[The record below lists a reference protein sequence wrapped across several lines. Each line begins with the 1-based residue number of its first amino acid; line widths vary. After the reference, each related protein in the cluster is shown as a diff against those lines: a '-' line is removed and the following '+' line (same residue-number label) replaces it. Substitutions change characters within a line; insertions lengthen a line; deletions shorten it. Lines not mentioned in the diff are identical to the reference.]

1 VKKNKWTM
9 PATIELE
16 YEVPQGSDAV
26 KEVGHVLPLLQG
38 RATPGTDATA

>member
-1 VKKNKWTM
+1 M

-26 KEVGHVLPLLQG
+26 KEVARCVDFCR
-38 RATPGTDATA
+38 RALA